1 LQDWPPQKDFR
12 TQFPEFFDD
21 FQRAVPFADE
31 TTLNGVLNFAAHL
44 AMNGVVPDMGASCY
58 VCIRYK
64 IGSIVYL
71 IGPKMYNA
79 NGGELADDIYGS
91 TKLHMDLTD
100 AVNVMVW
107 AANCRDGS
115 PGYALWHIFLPEA
128 AEILRR
134 FFEEEGFVVGSGDLI
149 HLQNIYVHDGMLKRL
164 ADKYN
169 IRPYTIRQY
178 TNQAVFIPAGCPHQ
192 VCYVF

>member
-1 LQDWPPQKDFR
+1 
-12 TQFPEFFDD
+12 
-21 FQRAVPFADE
+21 
-31 TTLNGVLNFAAHL
+31 
-44 AMNGVVPDMGASCY
+44 
-58 VCIRYK
+58 
-64 IGSIVYL
+64 
-71 IGPKMYNA
+71 MYNA
-79 NGGELADDIYGS
+79 NGGESVDDIYGS

-100 AVNVMVW
+100 AVNIMVW

-115 PGYALWHIFLPEA
+115 PGYALWHIFPPEA
-128 AEILRR
+128 AEILRC
-134 FFEEEGFVVGSGDLI
+134 FFQEEGFVVGSGDLI

-192 VCYVF
+192 VCYIF